1 MLHSIG
7 ARDHEF
13 AEDAKKSVSDPL
25 LVVILADSLNG
36 DISQYSNDVL
46 SLHNESMVY
55 VLSAD
60 GTFGDPVS
68 LWDSNHPIRARV
80 IHCNPL
86 LCDSLVLSVSAYEV
100 YQHVAVVLWSRMES
114 CDPKESLELK
124 TKSLSMLREFRAS
137 NPPSEA
143 ALRTSRGEPVFSIYT
158 AKSLRAIASS
168 PCYRVEYSHFNPI
181 SRFASFSRDCSV
193 KRTTIRAG
201 GINNRTAVV
210 LTLFKRNYLHSVLT
224 HLCSQTLLPE
234 MILFVQNMKN
244 VTLRKEMIPVSCNAR
259 RVKFYHI
266 WLSNWNS
273 YSFMRHYVPI
283 PTDIH
288 NTVLIDDDMFLKS
301 NTLETGVSTMHA
313 HHCIATERGRRI
325 DDNPEGH
332 PNWPFVLSKD
342 AANLTVVDYSFIPF
356 FEDTEWRKSVYKTQ
370 PFSRVY
376 GDILFVSLAIY
387 QDIRVPSC
395 VIPRFEFFERNED
408 NDSFS
413 TSKKNRVLYNQY
425 YNGIAAEWIARGY
438 KPVAKRLI
446 TCHCLFH
453 QIILIVI
460 QYN

>member
-1 MLHSIG
+1 
-7 ARDHEF
+7 
-13 AEDAKKSVSDPL
+13 
-25 LVVILADSLNG
+25 
-36 DISQYSNDVL
+36 
-46 SLHNESMVY
+46 
-55 VLSAD
+55 
-60 GTFGDPVS
+60 
-68 LWDSNHPIRARV
+68 
-80 IHCNPL
+80 
-86 LCDSLVLSVSAYEV
+86 
-100 YQHVAVVLWSRMES
+100 
-114 CDPKESLELK
+114 
-124 TKSLSMLREFRAS
+124 
-137 NPPSEA
+137 
-143 ALRTSRGEPVFSIYT
+143 
-158 AKSLRAIASS
+158 
-168 PCYRVEYSHFNPI
+168 
-181 SRFASFSRDCSV
+181 
-193 KRTTIRAG
+193 
-201 GINNRTAVV
+201 
-210 LTLFKRNYLHSVLT
+210 
-224 HLCSQTLLPE
+224 
-234 MILFVQNMKN
+234 
-244 VTLRKEMIPVSCNAR
+244 
-259 RVKFYHI
+259 
-266 WLSNWNS
+266 
-273 YSFMRHYVPI
+273 
-283 PTDIH
+283 
-288 NTVLIDDDMFLKS
+288 
-301 NTLETGVSTMHA
+301 MHA